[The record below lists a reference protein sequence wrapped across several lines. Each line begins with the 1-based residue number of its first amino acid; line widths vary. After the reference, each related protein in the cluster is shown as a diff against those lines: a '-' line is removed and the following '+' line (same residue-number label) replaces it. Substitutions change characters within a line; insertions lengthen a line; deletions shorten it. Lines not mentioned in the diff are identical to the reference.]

1 MIEVV
6 ERADR
11 ATGTYIER
19 LFEQHERRLGQFLVH
34 VVRDRALAEDL
45 LQETF
50 LAAWRARDDLGEVV
64 NPEAWLFGIARHRA
78 LRALRGAQRLRRALE
93 RVAAAPPAAVDE
105 GPGPAIDVLAL
116 VHRVLGPEDRAL
128 VVLRYVHGFEA
139 PELAEMTGR
148 SPAAIRKRLERA
160 RTMLLQE
167 ATR

>member
-1 MIEVV
+1 MIDVV
-6 ERADR
+6 EREDR
-11 ATGTYIER
+11 AAGTYLER

-50 LAAWRARDDLGEVV
+50 LAAWRARGELDAVV
-64 NPEAWLFGIARHRA
+64 NPESWLFGIARHRA
-78 LRALRGAQRLRRALE
+78 LRTLRGAQRLRRALE
-93 RVAAAPPAAVDE
+93 RVASTPAAALDE
-105 GPGPAIDVLAL
+105 GPGPAVDVLAL
-116 VHRVLGPEDRAL
+116 IHRFLDPEDRAL
-128 VVLRYVHGFEA
+128 VVLRYVHGFDA

-160 RTMLLQE
+160 RTTLLQE

>member
-6 ERADR
+6 EREDR

-50 LAAWRARDDLGEVV
+50 LAAWRARDELDSVV

-93 RVAAAPPAAVDE
+93 RVASAPPAGPDE
-105 GPGPAIDVLAL
+105 GPGPAVDVLAL

-128 VVLRYVHGFEA
+128 VVLRYVHGFES

-160 RTMLLQE
+160 RTTLLQE

>member
-6 ERADR
+6 EREDR

-50 LAAWRARDDLGEVV
+50 LAAWRARDELDSVV

-93 RVAAAPPAAVDE
+93 RVAAVPAPGDDE
-105 GPGPAIDVLAL
+105 GPGPAVDVLAL
-116 VHRVLGPEDRAL
+116 IHRALGPEDRAL
-128 VVLRYVHGFEA
+128 VVLRYVHGFDA

-148 SPAAIRKRLERA
+148 TPAAIRKRLERA

-167 ATR
+167 AAR